1 MIWKL
6 RTELDFP
13 WDIVQDEIRDVFH
26 QLLATVSEQFEAL
39 QAAISAISTPSEF
52 HTQLSA
58 VIGPRIETC
67 KYRLALAQEKLA
79 RDVK

>member
-67 KYRLALAQEKLA
+67 QYRLTLAQEKLA

>member
-13 WDIVQDEIRDVFH
+13 WDIVQDEIRDVFR

-52 HTQLSA
+52 HAQLST

-67 KYRLALAQEKLA
+67 QYRLTLAQEKLA